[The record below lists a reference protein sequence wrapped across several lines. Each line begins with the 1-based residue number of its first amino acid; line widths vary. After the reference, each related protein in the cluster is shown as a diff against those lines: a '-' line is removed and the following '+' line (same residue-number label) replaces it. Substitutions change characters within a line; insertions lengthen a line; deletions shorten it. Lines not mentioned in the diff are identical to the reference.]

1 MEQLHF
7 ISEGT
12 LFALLTFITGYTLLL
27 SLSGWIGYK
36 SIIEDN
42 RIQIKRYNRIAIL
55 IPAYKEDSVIEKVA
69 THMKQLDYPKKTYD
83 VFVIAD
89 SMKEST
95 IKKISKQ
102 VEVIEVSFDNSTKSN
117 SLNYAL
123 NKIEEHYDIAI
134 ISDGDN
140 ILDESFLKKINRAYN
155 LGAKAIQGHRIAKNT
170 NTKMAVLDAAS
181 EEINNHIYRRGLNG
195 LGLSSAIIGSGMA
208 FDFTLLK
215 RLMQNN
221 HAVGGFDKILQL
233 ELLENRVKIEYIH
246 EAIIYDE
253 KVETIRSFQNQRK
266 RWISAQ
272 IKYLIRN
279 FSKGWKQLYI
289 GNFDYFNISVICGI
303 MPPRAFLV
311 ALFLLI
317 VIIVM
322 IFPQSTLIGSTYWA
336 GLTFSYVMALIIC
349 IPRMI
354 VHPSFLLALL
364 YLPATLIN
372 MILALLKIKKA
383 DEKFIH
389 TEHSNS
395 TISNVFHKNGS

>member
-233 ELLENRVKIEYIH
+233 ELLEIH
-246 EAIIYDE
+246 IIQ
-253 KVETIRSFQNQRK
+253 VMPRSS
-266 RWISAQ
+266 W
-272 IKYLIRN
+272 
-279 FSKGWKQLYI
+279 
-289 GNFDYFNISVICGI
+289 
-303 MPPRAFLV
+303 
-311 ALFLLI
+311 LF
-317 VIIVM
+317 
-322 IFPQSTLIGSTYWA
+322 
-336 GLTFSYVMALIIC
+336 
-349 IPRMI
+349 
-354 VHPSFLLALL
+354 
-364 YLPATLIN
+364 
-372 MILALLKIKKA
+372 
-383 DEKFIH
+383 
-389 TEHSNS
+389 
-395 TISNVFHKNGS
+395 